1 MGPAALKAKLRQ
13 EVYIQNISDS
23 AGLCQAAGTEI
34 EGRVPQQQGVH
45 IQPRAIVRELVT

>member
-1 MGPAALKAKLRQ
+1 MGLAALKSKLPQ
-13 EVYIQNISDS
+13 EVYIQNVSDS

-45 IQPRAIVRELVT
+45 IQLRAIVRELAS